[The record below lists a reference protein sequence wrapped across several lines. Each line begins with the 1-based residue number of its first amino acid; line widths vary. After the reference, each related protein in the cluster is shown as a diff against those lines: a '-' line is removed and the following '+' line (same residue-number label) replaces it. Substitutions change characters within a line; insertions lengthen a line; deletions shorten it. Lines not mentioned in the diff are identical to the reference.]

1 MQGKIYIDENGVPF
15 IDEID
20 GGGEPRK
27 LGTIP
32 MAEGEV
38 PLLGAKSL
46 GDAIELLDYDAIKK
60 LLAHPDRIPARQTF
74 NSDWILDQNGKG
86 ACQFFGT
93 GATLERAMYRRTGVR
108 VPLWCC
114 AAYAR
119 EVNGA
124 DRGSTLSSGF
134 RDVQEKGIP
143 PMSARGG
150 TKEHVTR
157 RSEVPADAW
166 VQGERFKG
174 FEAYWIKTKQEL
186 VNALALGFPVVYAL
200 TAGGSYS
207 KLDKYGIAGGGGGPG
222 NHALCA
228 DDVVYDPEFGDFKID
243 SPNSWGTRWGDNGR
257 HYVTWEKHLAPCLG
271 NHGCWAL
278 PTALDD
284 PQDPNLPG
292 R

>member
-1 MQGKIYIDENGVPF
+1 MQGKIYYDDNGVPF
-15 IDEID
+15 IDEAD

-32 MAEGEV
+32 MEEGTV

-46 GDAIELLDYDAIKK
+46 GSAIKLLDYDEAKK
-60 LLAHPDRIPARQTF
+60 ILASKDRIPARQTF
-74 NSDWILDQNGKG
+74 GPDWILNQNGRG
-86 ACQFFGT
+86 ACQFYGT
-93 GATLERAMYRRTGVR
+93 GAALERAMYQRTGVR

-134 RDVQEKGIP
+134 KASQELGIP
-143 PMSARGG
+143 PMSARGN
-150 TKEHVTR
+150 TKEHVIR

-174 FEAYWIKTKQEL
+174 FECFWIKTKQEWVTAGVL
-186 VNALALGFPVVYAL
+186 RMPIVYAL

-207 KLDKYGIAGGGGGPG
+207 KLDKYGIAGGGGGRG
-222 NHALCA
+222 NHALCG
-228 DDVVYDPEFGDFKID
+228 DEVVYDPEFGDFKGD
-243 SPNSWGTRWGDNGR
+243 SPQSWGLGWGDNGR
-257 HYVTWEKHLAPCLG
+257 HYVTWEKHIAPCLG
-271 NHGCWAL
+271 NHGCWAYGS
-278 PTALDD
+278 ALDD
-284 PQDPNLPG
+284 PQDPNVLKH
-292 R
+292 